1 MDWLI
6 DYYNW
11 RIVSQY
17 AGQFAAGLANTLIA
31 AGASLALSVLAGI
44 PLALAR
50 MSPRAPCWRPVAGYV
65 QFVRATPL
73 LVQIYLVYYAVPMLI
88 PGAKGWSEMA
98 LGIMAM
104 TLHHAAYMSEII
116 RVGIESVPR
125 GQVEGAK
132 ACGMNYGQRL
142 RYVVL
147 PQASPRCRRCAAG
160 PDGGADQ
167 GHLAAVAD
175 HRVRAGGR
183 RRADEQ
189 RAHRAQR
196 ELPDHRRGL
205 SADLRRHAAAV
216 ARRQLVAGRPGLE
229 REVSMLESYLSTAG
243 VVLPFLLKGF
253 WETLKISFFAIIAGS
268 LLGFVI
274 GVVRSYRIRGLHQL
288 LGCTSTCCAARR
300 S

>member
-125 GQVEGAK
+125 GQVGRQGLRHELRPAPALRGA
-132 ACGMNYGQRL
+132 AAGL
-142 RYVVL
+142 
-147 PQASPRCRRCAAG
+147 ATRCRRCWA
-160 PDGGADQ
+160 
-167 GHLAAVAD
+167 
-175 HRVRAGGR
+175 R
-183 RRADEQ
+183 RR
-189 RAHRAQR
+189 
-196 ELPDHRRGL
+196 
-205 SADLRRHAAAV
+205 
-216 ARRQLVAGRPGLE
+216 
-229 REVSMLESYLSTAG
+229 
-243 VVLPFLLKGF
+243 
-253 WETLKISFFAIIAGS
+253 
-268 LLGFVI
+268 
-274 GVVRSYRIRGLHQL
+274 
-288 LGCTSTCCAARR
+288 C
-300 S
+300 

>member
-142 RYVVL
+142 RYVV
-147 PQASPRCRRCAAG
+147 PQAAARCRRCWA
-160 PDGGADQ
+160 
-167 GHLAAVAD
+167 
-175 HRVRAGGR
+175 R
-183 RRADEQ
+183 RR
-189 RAHRAQR
+189 
-196 ELPDHRRGL
+196 
-205 SADLRRHAAAV
+205 
-216 ARRQLVAGRPGLE
+216 
-229 REVSMLESYLSTAG
+229 
-243 VVLPFLLKGF
+243 
-253 WETLKISFFAIIAGS
+253 
-268 LLGFVI
+268 
-274 GVVRSYRIRGLHQL
+274 
-288 LGCTSTCCAARR
+288 C
-300 S
+300 

>member
-31 AGASLALSVLAGI
+31 LAPAWRCPCLPASRWRWRACRRARPAG
-44 PLALAR
+44 
-50 MSPRAPCWRPVAGYV
+50 PVAGYV

-142 RYVVL
+142 RYVCCRR
-147 PQASPRCRRCAAG
+147 PSPTRCRRCW
-160 PDGGADQ
+160 
-167 GHLAAVAD
+167 
-175 HRVRAGGR
+175 
-183 RRADEQ
+183 
-189 RAHRAQR
+189 
-196 ELPDHRRGL
+196 
-205 SADLRRHAAAV
+205 
-216 ARRQLVAGRPGLE
+216 ARRQ
-229 REVSMLESYLSTAG
+229 
-243 VVLPFLLKGF
+243 
-253 WETLKISFFAIIAGS
+253 
-268 LLGFVI
+268 
-274 GVVRSYRIRGLHQL
+274 
-288 LGCTSTCCAARR
+288 C
-300 S
+300 

>member
-147 PQASPRCRRCAAG
+147 PQASPT
-160 PDGGADQ
+160 
-167 GHLAAVAD
+167 
-175 HRVRAGGR
+175 
-183 RRADEQ
+183 
-189 RAHRAQR
+189 
-196 ELPDHRRGL
+196 LP
-205 SADLRRHAAAV
+205 
-216 ARRQLVAGRPGLE
+216 P
-229 REVSMLESYLSTAG
+229 
-243 VVLPFLLKGF
+243 
-253 WETLKISFFAIIAGS
+253 
-268 LLGFVI
+268 LLGQTAVL
-274 GVVRSYRIRGLHQL
+274 IR
-288 LGCTSTCCAARR
+288 TPRCCR
-300 S
+300 

>member
-104 TLHHAAYMSEII
+104 TLHHAAYERDHPRRH
-116 RVGIESVPR
+116 RVGAARPGR
-125 GQVEGAK
+125 GRQG
-132 ACGMNYGQRL
+132 L
-142 RYVVL
+142 RHEL
-147 PQASPRCRRCAAG
+147 RPAPALRAAAG
-160 PDGGADQ
+160 
-167 GHLAAVAD
+167 LANTLPPLLGQTAVLIKD
-175 HRVRAGGR
+175 TS
-183 RRADEQ
+183 
-189 RAHRAQR
+189 
-196 ELPDHRRGL
+196 LL
-205 SADLRRHAAAV
+205 SLITV
-216 ARRQLVAGRPGLE
+216 FELVA
-229 REVSMLESYLSTAG
+229 AG
-243 VVLPFLLKGF
+243 VQMNSERIVPNESFL
-253 WETLKISFFAIIAGS
+253 TIAAGYLLIYGVMLLLSRGVS
-268 LLGFVI
+268 LWLAGP
-274 GVVRSYRIRGLHQL
+274 
-288 LGCTSTCCAARR
+288 AWNAR
-300 S
+300 

>member
-44 PLALAR
+44 RWRWRACRRAR
-50 MSPRAPCWRPVAGYV
+50 RAGGRWPAM

-147 PQASPRCRRCAAG
+147 PQASPTRCRRCWA
-160 PDGGADQ
+160 
-167 GHLAAVAD
+167 
-175 HRVRAGGR
+175 R
-183 RRADEQ
+183 RR
-189 RAHRAQR
+189 
-196 ELPDHRRGL
+196 
-205 SADLRRHAAAV
+205 
-216 ARRQLVAGRPGLE
+216 
-229 REVSMLESYLSTAG
+229 
-243 VVLPFLLKGF
+243 
-253 WETLKISFFAIIAGS
+253 
-268 LLGFVI
+268 
-274 GVVRSYRIRGLHQL
+274 
-288 LGCTSTCCAARR
+288 C
-300 S
+300 